1 MASFGCAQ
9 RAAVRAGFPD
19 CIEVQAVISGL
30 FTSSFALGNFT
41 GPTLSGIIYDNVGFS
56 WNCLVLQLLILILL
70 ILNTACYCIPEDTDI
85 YQMIPETPQYRPE
98 DRRDSVFP
106 ELPADV
112 IRSRPVASR
121 PKIRKISV
129 SSSVYEK
136 SLVY

>member
-1 MASFGCAQ
+1 MYCLKNFKTKK
-9 RAAVRAGFPD
+9 
-19 CIEVQAVISGL
+19 VIL
-30 FTSSFALGNFT
+30 FLAGNFT

-56 WNCLVLQLLILILL
+56 YNCLVLQLLILVLL
-70 ILNTACYCIPEDTDI
+70 VLNTLCYCLPQEDAQ
-85 YQMIPETPQYRPE
+85 YQMIPETPQYRQE
-98 DRRDSVFP
+98 DRRSSVFP

-136 SLVY
+136 TVVY